1 MKATIELT
9 KKTSLEELIENKNVE
24 AIEALIS
31 KKQKALED
39 AMDNAGFYLI
49 IGSKDMADSEAAR
62 VERLTK
68 DIERLKAAI

>member
-9 KKTSLEELIENKNVE
+9 KKTSLEELIESKNVE

-68 DIERLKAAI
+68 DIERLKAVI

>member
-9 KKTSLEELIENKNVE
+9 KKTSLEELIESKNVE

>member
-9 KKTSLEELIENKNVE
+9 KKTSLEELIESKNVE

-62 VERLTK
+62 IERLTK
-68 DIERLKAAI
+68 DIERLKAVI

>member
-1 MKATIELT
+1 MKATIELA
-9 KKTSLEELIENKNVE
+9 KKTSLEELIESKNVE

-68 DIERLKAAI
+68 DIERLKAVI